1 MDKKNDNAAAPMD
14 WIISDGDNQILIET
28 VSADQEAQKKRLNAY
43 AEGLKEFYGKKK
55 E

>member
-1 MDKKNDNAAAPMD
+1 MEKKKDNAAAPMD
-14 WIISDGDNQILIET
+14 WTITDGDKQILVET
-28 VSADQEAQKKRLNAY
+28 KQTDPEAQKKRLNAY